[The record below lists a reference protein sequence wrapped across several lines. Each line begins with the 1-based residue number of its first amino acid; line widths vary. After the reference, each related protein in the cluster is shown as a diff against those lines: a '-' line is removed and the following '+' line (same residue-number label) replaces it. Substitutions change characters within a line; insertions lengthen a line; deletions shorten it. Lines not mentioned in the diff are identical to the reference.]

1 MKVYLCSMYLS
12 RYLRQAAAEPDEN
25 YDLSVTTV
33 LKKIAIYRDGKTQT
47 QITVLQNIK

>member
-1 MKVYLCSMYLS
+1 MYLS
-12 RYLRQAAAEPDEN
+12 RYLRQGAAAGLDEN